1 MFKGTIFYIIGSSG
15 VGKDTIINELKNK
28 LTYEDKFIFAKRF
41 ITRPNKDSNEKH
53 IELSLADFNYR
64 INNKLF
70 SLYWEAHENY
80 YGIGIELE
88 YWTASGYHVVVN
100 GSREYLDTA
109 KKKYPNLKSILIDA
123 DKSII
128 YERLIGRKRES
139 VDMIDK
145 RIQRNNQFE
154 NTKYDLIIKNDSTID
169 IAVLTLV
176 KYINSI

>member
-1 MFKGTIFYIIGSSG
+1 MLKGTIFYIIGSSG

-28 LTYEDKFIFAKRF
+28 LTYKDKFIFAKRF
-41 ITRPNKDSNEKH
+41 ITRPNKDGNEKH
-53 IELSLADFNYR
+53 IELSLADFKHR

-70 SLYWEAHENY
+70 SLNWEAHENY

-88 YWTASGYHVVVN
+88 FWTASGYHVVVN

-176 KYINSI
+176 KYINTI